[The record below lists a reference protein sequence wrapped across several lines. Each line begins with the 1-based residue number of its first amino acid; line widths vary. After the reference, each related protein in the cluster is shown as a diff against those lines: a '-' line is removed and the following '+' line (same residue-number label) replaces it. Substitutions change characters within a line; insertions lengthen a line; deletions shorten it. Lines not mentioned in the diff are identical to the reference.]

1 MITILNAAP
10 DTGNQGVSS
19 LCMAAVA
26 GLGARIMGLM
36 AVADH
41 GRGHRKAGWGFAKVD
56 LIGLSNT
63 RRYWRAENLSA
74 VRLLGRVG
82 GLYSATARVISGS
95 KAIFDVSG
103 GESSTDLHGAKR
115 FRTMLLSK

>member
-26 GLGARIMGLM
+26 GLGARNMGPM

-41 GRGHRKAGWGFAKVD
+41 GRGHRKADWGFAKVD

-63 RRYWRAENLSA
+63 RRY
-74 VRLLGRVG
+74 
-82 GLYSATARVISGS
+82 
-95 KAIFDVSG
+95 
-103 GESSTDLHGAKR
+103 
-115 FRTMLLSK
+115 